1 MRLDA
6 RNIQTQCSGS
16 GSVTVSAYAVVR
28 DERAGHGAAGRRQ
41 PDESF
46 AYQRRQ
52 PPAWLSPGAWLSSG
66 FLDGRRGGDRTG
78 RPGLPSE
85 QGRRASWRRDNCAA
99 GCGARGGWQ
108 LCPYPGRVRKAITLV
123 LNTTF
128 TGQCSGG
135 VIRAIGRR
143 RAGGTRIFNSSG
155 EVRDA
160 DDRLLAIGEATF
172 RLRSGSE
179 QAQGVPMDFLAPNNK
194 KEDGNV

>member
-1 MRLDA
+1 M
-6 RNIQTQCSGS
+6 
-16 GSVTVSAYAVVR
+16 
-28 DERAGHGAAGRRQ
+28 
-41 PDESF
+41 
-46 AYQRRQ
+46 
-52 PPAWLSPGAWLSSG
+52 
-66 FLDGRRGGDRTG
+66 
-78 RPGLPSE
+78 
-85 QGRRASWRRDNCAA
+85 
-99 GCGARGGWQ
+99 
-108 LCPYPGRVRKAITLV
+108 

-179 QAQGVPMDFLAPNNK
+179 QAQGVPVDFLVPNNK
-194 KEDGNV
+194 KEDGDV